1 MFLILGRNFLKIIL
15 CFSFF
20 VSKLALASVNVPGKF
35 DRVEVY
41 DDGRYLGIRGSDD
54 KRRRVWKGV
63 FDRESG
69 RYLTSEAQDLTVR
82 HVSTGASS
90 TGKVSAVVSSSVSRV
105 GVLAGVGKLAR
116 LGAKFSTR
124 AVPYVGT
131 ALLAHDI
138 YEIFKDDIQAQ
149 GYQYDPETDKFVK
162 GYEYSN
168 CIWYRV
174 GTYPNE
180 KLVNDSCYGV
190 DSSIMRLMSDY
201 SRFPEVKELMESQ
214 MERLARP
221 YWDRHKKE
229 LAKSSALNW
238 NLFVLSH
245 CEFNW
250 NGGSCLVNNGDDY
263 RSVVSFSLS
272 YNSKYKEEMDA
283 KKLEEI
289 LALKVD
295 ANPDKYIQATGYP
308 GYSEKVEVAPGTKV
322 NMGPVTDRN
331 GNPVQVVATFGRD
344 AQGNTMADV
353 QVIPRPDLTPGS
365 AEAPNVQPLPE
376 VSPAENPAN
385 NPNPNEHPGTR
396 PNPEPEPDLNP
407 DANPDTDGQ
416 PGTSPDSPAV
426 PGRTNGRDGKDGKD
440 GKDGGL
446 LCKFFP
452 DILACDRLPNPEPAK
467 DLNLPSETVN
477 VEFQKSGI
485 FQDSAQCPAP
495 VTFTITVLDSSRQFA
510 FSFENACTI
519 AERLRY
525 MLLALAWAV
534 AAFFCIRTVSREV

>member
-1 MFLILGRNFLKIIL
+1 MNSFIKNIPIVLILIL
-15 CFSFF
+15 CSSNSYSEPVRLEKSQIKFQSSNNLKSSGFKLDSSSKSFAKF
-20 VSKLALASVNVPGKF
+20 AEAANVEHIP
-35 DRVEVY
+35 
-41 DDGRYLGIRGSDD
+41 
-54 KRRRVWKGV
+54 
-63 FDRESG
+63 
-69 RYLTSEAQDLTVR
+69 
-82 HVSTGASS
+82 TGAKARINAKI
-90 TGKVSAVVSSSVSRV
+90 TASVSRA

-131 ALLAHDI
+131 ALLAHDV
-138 YEIFKDDIQAQ
+138 YETFKEDIQAR

-168 CIWYRV
+168 CLWYEDERRINR
-174 GTYPNE
+174 TYG
-180 KLVNDSCYGV
+180 CYGV

-214 MERLARP
+214 MYRLARP
-221 YWDRHKKE
+221 FWNWHKEE
-229 LAKSSALNW
+229 LNKLSSLDW
-238 NLFVLSH
+238 NNFVLNS
-245 CEFNW
+245 CTFNW
-250 NGGSCLVNNGDDY
+250 NGGDCSVNKGDDF
-263 RSVVSFSLS
+263 RNGANFSLIR
-272 YNSKYKEEMDA
+272 NPKYKEEMDA

-289 LALKVD
+289 LSLKVD
-295 ANPDKYIQATGYP
+295 ANPDKYIKATGYP

-344 AQGNTMADV
+344 SQGNTTVDV

-365 AEAPNVQPLPE
+365 AEAPNAQPLPE

-385 NPNPNEHPGTR
+385 NPNPNENPGTS
-396 PNPEPEPDLNP
+396 PNPEPDPDLNP

-452 DILACDRLPNPEPAK
+452 DILACDRLPESNPAE

-495 VTFTITVLDSSRQFA
+495 VTFTVTVLDSSRQFA

>member
-1 MFLILGRNFLKIIL
+1 MELKLKRLILIL
-15 CFSFF
+15 MLGMF
-20 VSKLALASVNVPGKF
+20 SVNSYAERFKYPIGNSDVRLDIDHKKSVVTDF
-35 DRVEVY
+35 RV
-41 DDGRYLGIRGSDD
+41 DGQR
-54 KRRRVWKGV
+54 
-63 FDRESG
+63 FSG
-69 RYLTSEAQDLTVR
+69 RIIEPSIIE
-82 HVSTGASS
+82 HVPTGARSLE
-90 TGKVSAVVSSSVSRV
+90 KVPVKFTASVSRA

-116 LGAKFSTR
+116 LGAKLSTR

-131 ALLAHDI
+131 ALLAHDV
-138 YEIFKDDIQAQ
+138 YETFKEDIQAQ

-168 CIWYRV
+168 CLWYEDKRRINR
-174 GTYPNE
+174 TYG
-180 KLVNDSCYGV
+180 CYGV
-190 DSSIMRLMSDY
+190 D
-201 SRFPEVKELMESQ
+201 
-214 MERLARP
+214 
-221 YWDRHKKE
+221 
-229 LAKSSALNW
+229 
-238 NLFVLSH
+238 
-245 CEFNW
+245 
-250 NGGSCLVNNGDDY
+250 
-263 RSVVSFSLS
+263 
-272 YNSKYKEEMDA
+272 EEMDA

-289 LALKVD
+289 LSLKVD
-295 ANPDKYIQATGYP
+295 ANPDKYIKATGYP

-344 AQGNTMADV
+344 SQGNTTVDV

-365 AEAPNVQPLPE
+365 AEAPNAQPLPE

-385 NPNPNEHPGTR
+385 NPNPNENPGTH
-396 PNPEPEPDLNP
+396 PNPEPDPDLNP

-426 PGRTNGRDGKDGKD
+426 PDRPNGRD

-452 DILACDRLPNPEPAK
+452 DILACDRLPEPNPAE

-495 VTFTITVLDSSRQFA
+495 VTFTITVLDSSKQFA

-534 AAFFCIRTVSREV
+534 AAFFCIRTVSREI

>member
-15 CFSFF
+15 CVSFF
-20 VSKLALASVNVPGKF
+20 IPKFAFSSINVPGKF

-41 DDGRYLGIRGSDD
+41 DDGRYLGIRGVDD

-69 RYLTSEAQDLTVR
+69 SYLTSEAQDLTVR

-90 TGKVSAVVSSSVSRV
+90 TGKVSAVVSSSVSRA

-138 YEIFKDDIQAQ
+138 YETFKEDIQAR
-149 GYQYDPETDKFVK
+149 GYQYDTETDKFVK

-168 CIWYRV
+168 CLWYKDERRINR
-174 GTYPNE
+174 TYG
-180 KLVNDSCYGV
+180 CYGV

-201 SRFPEVKELMESQ
+201 SRFPEVKELMERR
-214 MERLARP
+214 MEIVGRKYWEEARHNP
-221 YWDRHKKE
+221 AIINFKNYNFSRCYFD
-229 LAKSSALNW
+229 
-238 NLFVLSH
+238 
-245 CEFNW
+245 W
-250 NGGSCLVNNGDDY
+250 NGGGCNVGEDIGDV
-263 RSVVSFSLS
+263 RSFISFSLRR
-272 YNSKYKEEMDA
+272 NPKYKEEMDA
-283 KKLEEI
+283 KRLEEI

-295 ANPDKYIQATGYP
+295 ANPDKYIRATGYP
-308 GYSEKVEVAPGTKV
+308 GYAEKIEVAPGTKV

-331 GNPVQVVATFGRD
+331 GNPVQLVAKFGRD
-344 AQGNTMADV
+344 SQGNTKVDV

-365 AEAPNVQPLPE
+365 AEAPSVQPLPE

-385 NPNPNEHPGTR
+385 NPNPNDNPGTR
-396 PNPEPEPDLNP
+396 PNPEPDPDLNP

-440 GKDGGL
+440 GEDGGL

-452 DILACDRLPNPEPAK
+452 DILACDRLPEPK
-467 DLNLPSETVN
+467 PTEDLNLPSETVN
-477 VEFQKSGI
+477 VEFQKSGV

-495 VTFTITVLDSSRQFA
+495 VTFTVTVLDSSRQFA

>member
-1 MFLILGRNFLKIIL
+1 MNLFTRNFLIATPILMCCSLSFAEPARIDDRIIK
-15 CFSFF
+15 FRPSKSKFF
-20 VSKLALASVNVPGKF
+20 
-35 DRVEVY
+35 E
-41 DDGRYLGIRGSDD
+41 
-54 KRRRVWKGV
+54 
-63 FDRESG
+63 
-69 RYLTSEAQDLTVR
+69 
-82 HVSTGASS
+82 STGYRKINNEFSKFTEAANVEHIP
-90 TGKVSAVVSSSVSRV
+90 TGAKARINAKITASVSRAA
-105 GVLAGVGKLAR
+105 VLSGVGKLVR
-116 LGAKFSTR
+116 QGAKFSTR

-131 ALLAHDI
+131 ALLAHDV
-138 YEIFKDDIQAQ
+138 YETFKEDIQAR
-149 GYQYDPETDKFVK
+149 GYQYDTETDKFVK

-168 CIWYRV
+168 CIWDYTEN
-174 GTYPNE
+174 GIKTYG
-180 KLVNDSCYGV
+180 CYGV
-190 DSSIMRLMSDY
+190 DSSIMRLMYDE

-221 YWDRHKKE
+221 YWEKLRNRPDMYYFKNYNFKRCYFG
-229 LAKSSALNW
+229 L
-238 NLFVLSH
+238 
-245 CEFNW
+245 
-250 NGGSCLVNNGDDY
+250 NGGDCLVAKGDDG
-263 RSVVSFSLS
+263 RTFISFSLQG
-272 YNSKYKEEMDA
+272 NSKYKEEMDA

-289 LALKVD
+289 LSLKVD
-295 ANPDKYIQATGYP
+295 ANPDKYIKATGYP

-344 AQGNTMADV
+344 SQGNTTVDV

-365 AEAPNVQPLPE
+365 AEAPNAQPLPE

-385 NPNPNEHPGTR
+385 NPAPNENPGTR
-396 PNPEPEPDLNP
+396 PNPEPDPDLNP

-426 PGRTNGRDGKDGKD
+426 PDRPNGRD

-452 DILACDRLPNPEPAK
+452 DILACDRLPEPNPAE

-477 VEFQKSGI
+477 VEFKKSGI

-495 VTFTITVLDSSRQFA
+495 VTFTITVLDSSKQFA

>member
-1 MFLILGRNFLKIIL
+1 MLGMF
-15 CFSFF
+15 
-20 VSKLALASVNVPGKF
+20 SVNSYAERFKYPIGNSDVRLDIDHKKSVVTDF
-35 DRVEVY
+35 RV
-41 DDGRYLGIRGSDD
+41 DGQR
-54 KRRRVWKGV
+54 
-63 FDRESG
+63 FSG
-69 RYLTSEAQDLTVR
+69 RIIEPSIIE
-82 HVSTGASS
+82 HVPTGARSLE
-90 TGKVSAVVSSSVSRV
+90 KVPVKFTASVSRA

-116 LGAKFSTR
+116 LGAKLSTR

-131 ALLAHDI
+131 ALLAHDV
-138 YEIFKDDIQAQ
+138 YETFKEDIQAQ

-168 CIWYRV
+168 CLWYEDKRRINR
-174 GTYPNE
+174 TYG
-180 KLVNDSCYGV
+180 CYGV
-190 DSSIMRLMSDY
+190 D
-201 SRFPEVKELMESQ
+201 
-214 MERLARP
+214 
-221 YWDRHKKE
+221 
-229 LAKSSALNW
+229 
-238 NLFVLSH
+238 
-245 CEFNW
+245 
-250 NGGSCLVNNGDDY
+250 
-263 RSVVSFSLS
+263 
-272 YNSKYKEEMDA
+272 EEMDA

-289 LALKVD
+289 LSLKVD
-295 ANPDKYIQATGYP
+295 ANPDKYIKATGYP

-344 AQGNTMADV
+344 SQGNTTVDV

-365 AEAPNVQPLPE
+365 AEAPNAQPLPE

-385 NPNPNEHPGTR
+385 NPNPNENPGTH
-396 PNPEPEPDLNP
+396 PNPEPDPDLNP

-426 PGRTNGRDGKDGKD
+426 PDRPNGRD

-452 DILACDRLPNPEPAK
+452 DILACDRLPEPNPAE

-495 VTFTITVLDSSRQFA
+495 VTFTITVLDSSKQFA

-534 AAFFCIRTVSREV
+534 AAFFCIRTVSREI

>member
-1 MFLILGRNFLKIIL
+1 MVKKHINLNFAKLSIIAILILYSVESNANVVKISETLSVDTETGTKIYKFVPKNKIYSSDLIKEVNLKHIPTGTTARI
-15 CFSFF
+15 
-20 VSKLALASVNVPGKF
+20 
-35 DRVEVY
+35 
-41 DDGRYLGIRGSDD
+41 
-54 KRRRVWKGV
+54 
-63 FDRESG
+63 
-69 RYLTSEAQDLTVR
+69 EAKIT
-82 HVSTGASS
+82 A
-90 TGKVSAVVSSSVSRV
+90 SVSRAA
-105 GVLAGVGKLAR
+105 VLSGVGKLAR

-138 YEIFKDDIQAQ
+138 YETFKDDIQAQ

-168 CIWYRV
+168 CIWRHAEN
-174 GTYPNE
+174 GIKTYG
-180 KLVNDSCYGV
+180 CYGV

-201 SRFPEVKELMESQ
+201 SRFPEVKELMEHQ
-214 MERLARP
+214 MEIIGRN
-221 YWDRHKKE
+221 YWEMVRKNRNDSFRNYNF
-229 LAKSSALNW
+229 SRCY
-238 NLFVLSH
+238 FD
-245 CEFNW
+245 W
-250 NGGSCLVNNGDDY
+250 NGGSCTVGEDIGDV
-263 RSVVSFSLS
+263 RNFIGFSLS
-272 YNSKYKEEMDA
+272 RNPKYKEEMDA
-283 KKLEEI
+283 KRLEEI

-295 ANPDKYIQATGYP
+295 ANPDKYIKATGYP
-308 GYSEKVEVAPGTKV
+308 GYSEKIEVAPGAKV
-322 NMGPVTDRN
+322 NMGPITDRN

-344 AQGNTMADV
+344 AQGNTTADV

-365 AEAPNVQPLPE
+365 AEAPNVRPLPDT
-376 VSPAENPAN
+376 SPATNPAN
-385 NPNPNEHPGTR
+385 NPNPNENPGTR
-396 PNPEPEPDLNP
+396 PNPEPDPDLNP

-440 GKDGGL
+440 GEDGGL

-452 DILACDRLPNPEPAK
+452 DILACDRLPEPKPAE

-495 VTFTITVLDSSRQFA
+495 VTFTVTVLDSSRQFA

>member
-1 MFLILGRNFLKIIL
+1 MCCSLSFAEPARIDDRIIK
-15 CFSFF
+15 FRPSKSKFF
-20 VSKLALASVNVPGKF
+20 
-35 DRVEVY
+35 E
-41 DDGRYLGIRGSDD
+41 
-54 KRRRVWKGV
+54 
-63 FDRESG
+63 
-69 RYLTSEAQDLTVR
+69 
-82 HVSTGASS
+82 STGYRKINNEFSKFTEAANVEHIP
-90 TGKVSAVVSSSVSRV
+90 TGAKARINAKITASVSRAA
-105 GVLAGVGKLAR
+105 VLSGVGKLVR
-116 LGAKFSTR
+116 QGAKFSTR

-131 ALLAHDI
+131 ALLAHDV
-138 YEIFKDDIQAQ
+138 YETFKEDIQAR
-149 GYQYDPETDKFVK
+149 GYQYDTETDKFVK

-168 CIWYRV
+168 CIWDYTEN
-174 GTYPNE
+174 GIKTYG
-180 KLVNDSCYGV
+180 CYGV
-190 DSSIMRLMSDY
+190 DSSIMRLMYDE

-221 YWDRHKKE
+221 YWEKLRNRPDMYYFKNYNFKRCYFG
-229 LAKSSALNW
+229 L
-238 NLFVLSH
+238 
-245 CEFNW
+245 
-250 NGGSCLVNNGDDY
+250 NGGDCLVAKGDDG
-263 RSVVSFSLS
+263 RTFISFSLQG
-272 YNSKYKEEMDA
+272 NSKYKEEMDA

-289 LALKVD
+289 LSLKVD
-295 ANPDKYIQATGYP
+295 ANPDKYIKATGYP

-344 AQGNTMADV
+344 SQGNTTVDV

-365 AEAPNVQPLPE
+365 AEAPNAQPLPE

-385 NPNPNEHPGTR
+385 NPAPNENPGTR
-396 PNPEPEPDLNP
+396 PNPEPDPDLNP

-426 PGRTNGRDGKDGKD
+426 PDRPNGRD

-452 DILACDRLPNPEPAK
+452 DILACDRLPEPNPAE

-477 VEFQKSGI
+477 VEFKKSGI

-495 VTFTITVLDSSRQFA
+495 VTFTITVLDSSKQFA

>member
-1 MFLILGRNFLKIIL
+1 MFIILGRNFLKIIL

-20 VSKLALASVNVPGKF
+20 VSKFALASVNAPGKF

-63 FDRESG
+63 FDKESG

-90 TGKVSAVVSSSVSRV
+90 TGKVSSVVSSSVSRA

-131 ALLAHDI
+131 ALLAHDV
-138 YEIFKDDIQAQ
+138 YETFKEDIQAR

-168 CIWYRV
+168 CIWDYTEN
-174 GTYPNE
+174 GIKTYG
-180 KLVNDSCYGV
+180 CYGV
-190 DSSIMRLMSDY
+190 DSSIMRLEKDRQ
-201 SRFPEVKELMESQ
+201 RFPEVNELMSHQ
-214 MERLARP
+214 MERIARP
-221 YWDRHKKE
+221 FWDKRKE
-229 LAKSSALNW
+229 EINKNAALKW
-238 NLFVLSH
+238 RFFPLSH
-245 CEFNW
+245 CEFAW
-250 NGGSCLVNNGDDY
+250 NGGGCFVRNGDNLIFRVY
-263 RSVVSFSLS
+263 FELKRNL
-272 YNSKYKEEMDA
+272 KYKEEMDA

-289 LALKVD
+289 LSLKVD
-295 ANPDKYIQATGYP
+295 ANPDKYIKATGYP

-344 AQGNTMADV
+344 SQGNTTVDV

-365 AEAPNVQPLPE
+365 AEAPNAQPLPE

-385 NPNPNEHPGTR
+385 NPNPNENPGTS
-396 PNPEPEPDLNP
+396 PNPEPDPDLNP

-416 PGTSPDSPAV
+416 PGTRPDSPAV
-426 PGRTNGRDGKDGKD
+426 PGRTNGRDGE
-440 GKDGGL
+440 DGGL

-452 DILACDRLPNPEPAK
+452 DILACDRLPEPNPAE

-477 VEFQKSGI
+477 VEFKKSGI

-495 VTFTITVLDSSRQFA
+495 VT
-510 FSFENACTI
+510 
-519 AERLRY
+519 
-525 MLLALAWAV
+525 
-534 AAFFCIRTVSREV
+534 

>member
-1 MFLILGRNFLKIIL
+1 MKQNVMFLILGRNFLKIIL

-20 VSKLALASVNVPGKF
+20 VPKFALASVNVPGKF

-54 KRRRVWKGV
+54 KRRRIWKGV

-69 RYLTSEAQDLTVR
+69 RYLTSEAQDLKVR

-90 TGKVSAVVSSSVSRV
+90 TGKVSSVVSSSVSRAA
-105 GVLAGVGKLAR
+105 VLSGVGKLAR
-116 LGAKFSTR
+116 LGAKLSTR

-131 ALLAHDI
+131 ALLAHDV
-138 YEIFKDDIQAQ
+138 YETFKEDIQAQ

-168 CIWYRV
+168 CLWYEDKRRINR
-174 GTYPNE
+174 TYG
-180 KLVNDSCYGV
+180 CYGV

-214 MERLARP
+214 MYRLARP
-221 YWDRHKKE
+221 FWNWHKEE
-229 LAKSSALNW
+229 LNKLSSLDW
-238 NLFVLSH
+238 NNFVLNR
-245 CEFNW
+245 CTFNW
-250 NGGSCLVNNGDDY
+250 NGGDCLVNKGDDF
-263 RSVVSFSLS
+263 RNGADFSLIR
-272 YNSKYKEEMDA
+272 NSKYKEEMDA

-289 LALKVD
+289 LSLKVD
-295 ANPDKYIQATGYP
+295 ANPDKYIKATGYP

-344 AQGNTMADV
+344 SQGNTTVDV

-365 AEAPNVQPLPE
+365 AEAPNAQPLPE

-385 NPNPNEHPGTR
+385 NPNPNENPGTS
-396 PNPEPEPDLNP
+396 PNPEPDPDLNP

-416 PGTSPDSPAV
+416 PGTRPDSPAV
-426 PGRTNGRDGKDGKD
+426 PDRPNGRHRKERKEGE
-440 GKDGGL
+440 DGGL
-446 LCKFFP
+446 LCDYFP
-452 DILACDRLPNPEPAK
+452 EILACQEMGKPSDGMFHDISIPQVIDDKTWSSHNF
-467 DLNLPSETVN
+467 LPSNGV
-477 VEFQKSGI
+477 
-485 FQDSAQCPAP
+485 CPQP
-495 VTFTITVLDSSRQFA
+495 KTFHVFGRQYQASYEPLCVFA
-510 FSFENACTI
+510 EKIRFAV
-519 AERLRY
+519 
-525 MLLALAWAV
+525 LLAFIIMS
-534 AAFFCIRTVSREV
+534 AFVVFGSLKGK

>member
-1 MFLILGRNFLKIIL
+1 MCCSLSFAEPARIDDRIIK
-15 CFSFF
+15 FRPSKSKFF
-20 VSKLALASVNVPGKF
+20 
-35 DRVEVY
+35 E
-41 DDGRYLGIRGSDD
+41 
-54 KRRRVWKGV
+54 
-63 FDRESG
+63 
-69 RYLTSEAQDLTVR
+69 
-82 HVSTGASS
+82 STGYRKINNEFSKFTEAANVEHIP
-90 TGKVSAVVSSSVSRV
+90 TGAKARINAKITASVSRAA
-105 GVLAGVGKLAR
+105 VLSGVGKLVR
-116 LGAKFSTR
+116 QGAKFSTR

-131 ALLAHDI
+131 ALLAHDV
-138 YEIFKDDIQAQ
+138 YETFKEDIQAR
-149 GYQYDPETDKFVK
+149 GYQYDTETDKFVK

-168 CIWYRV
+168 CLWYEDERRINR
-174 GTYPNE
+174 TYG
-180 KLVNDSCYGV
+180 CYGV

-221 YWDRHKKE
+221 YWEKLRNRPDMSYFKNYNFKRCYFG
-229 LAKSSALNW
+229 L
-238 NLFVLSH
+238 
-245 CEFNW
+245 
-250 NGGSCLVNNGDDY
+250 NGGDCLVAKGDDG
-263 RSVVSFSLS
+263 RTFISFSLQG
-272 YNSKYKEEMDA
+272 NSKYKEEMDA

-289 LALKVD
+289 LSLKVD
-295 ANPDKYIQATGYP
+295 ANPDKYIKATGYP

-344 AQGNTMADV
+344 SQGNTTVDV

-365 AEAPNVQPLPE
+365 AEAPNAQPLPE

-385 NPNPNEHPGTR
+385 NPAPNENPGTR
-396 PNPEPEPDLNP
+396 PNPEPDPDLNP

-426 PGRTNGRDGKDGKD
+426 PDRPNGRD

-452 DILACDRLPNPEPAK
+452 DILACDRLPEPNPAE

-477 VEFQKSGI
+477 VEFKKSGI

-495 VTFTITVLDSSRQFA
+495 VTFTITVLDSSKQFA

-519 AERLRY
+519 AE
-525 MLLALAWAV
+525 
-534 AAFFCIRTVSREV
+534 

>member
-20 VSKLALASVNVPGKF
+20 VPKFALASVNVPGKF

-54 KRRRVWKGV
+54 KRRRIWKGV

-69 RYLTSEAQDLTVR
+69 RYLTSEAQDLKVR

-90 TGKVSAVVSSSVSRV
+90 TGKVSSVVSSSVSRAA
-105 GVLAGVGKLAR
+105 VLSGVGKLAR
-116 LGAKFSTR
+116 LGAKLSTR

-131 ALLAHDI
+131 ALLAHDV
-138 YEIFKDDIQAQ
+138 YETFKEDIQAQ

-168 CIWYRV
+168 CLWYEDKRRINR
-174 GTYPNE
+174 TYG
-180 KLVNDSCYGV
+180 CYGV

-214 MERLARP
+214 MYRLARP
-221 YWDRHKKE
+221 FWNWRKE
-229 LAKSSALNW
+229 ELNKLSSLDW
-238 NLFVLSH
+238 NNFVLNR
-245 CEFNW
+245 CTFNW
-250 NGGSCLVNNGDDY
+250 NGGDCVVNKGDDY
-263 RSVVSFSLS
+263 RNGADFSLIR
-272 YNSKYKEEMDA
+272 NSKYKEEMDA

-289 LALKVD
+289 LSLKVD
-295 ANPDKYIQATGYP
+295 ANPDKYIKATGYP

-344 AQGNTMADV
+344 SQGNTTVDV

-365 AEAPNVQPLPE
+365 AEAPNAQPLPE

-385 NPNPNEHPGTR
+385 NPNPNENPGTS
-396 PNPEPEPDLNP
+396 PNPEPDPDLNP

-416 PGTSPDSPAV
+416 PGTRPDSPAV
-426 PGRTNGRDGKDGKD
+426 PDRPNGRHRKERKEGE
-440 GKDGGL
+440 DGGL
-446 LCKFFP
+446 LCDYFP
-452 DILACDRLPNPEPAK
+452 EILACQEMGKPSDGMFHDISIPQVIDDKTWSSHNF
-467 DLNLPSETVN
+467 LPSNGV
-477 VEFQKSGI
+477 
-485 FQDSAQCPAP
+485 CPQP
-495 VTFTITVLDSSRQFA
+495 KTFHVFGRQYQASYEPLCVFA
-510 FSFENACTI
+510 EKIRFAV
-519 AERLRY
+519 
-525 MLLALAWAV
+525 LLAFIIMS
-534 AAFFCIRTVSREV
+534 AFVVFGSLKGK

>member
-1 MFLILGRNFLKIIL
+1 MYRIQERSFLKIIL
-15 CFSFF
+15 CCSLFI
-20 VSKLALASVNVPGKF
+20 SVKAFAVGPVARF
-35 DRVEVY
+35 ERVEVY
-41 DDGRYLGIRGSDD
+41 DDGRYLGIRGINNSTPYQHG
-54 KRRRVWKGV
+54 RVWQGV
-63 FDRESG
+63 FDKN
-69 RYLTSEAQDLTVR
+69 TSQYATFDAQDLRVR
-82 HVSTGASS
+82 HANTGAF
-90 TGKVSAVVSSSVSRV
+90 SSSKVAATVKTTVSRA

-138 YEIFKDDIQAQ
+138 YEIFKEDIQEQ

-168 CIWYRV
+168 CILYRV
-174 GTYPNE
+174 GDYPHE
-180 KLVNDSCYGV
+180 KTVIHSCYGV
-190 DSSIMRLMSDY
+190 DISTMRLMSDY
-201 SRFPEVKELMESQ
+201 SRFPEVKELMEAR
-214 MERLARP
+214 MEIIGRK
-221 YWDRHKKE
+221 YWEEFRHSPHMVNFKDYKF
-229 LAKSSALNW
+229 ALCN
-238 NLFVLSH
+238 
-245 CEFNW
+245 FNW
-250 NGGSCLVNNGDDY
+250 NGGDCSVRKGDDY
-263 RSVVSFSLS
+263 RSFITFSLGR
-272 YNSKYKEEMDA
+272 NQKYKEEMDA

-289 LALKVD
+289 LSLKVD
-295 ANPDKYIQATGYP
+295 ANPDKYIKATGYP

-344 AQGNTMADV
+344 AQGNTTVDV

-365 AEAPNVQPLPE
+365 AEAPNAQPLPE

-396 PNPEPEPDLNP
+396 PNTDPAPDLNP
-407 DANPDTDGQ
+407 DANPDTDEQ

-452 DILACDRLPNPEPAK
+452 DILACDRLPDPKPAE

-495 VTFTITVLDSSRQFA
+495 VNFTITVLDSSKQFA